1 MSESAGP
8 GADSIPVPG
17 TSPSAGLARPRRVLS
32 RTWRRLVRVQR
43 MRGQRGI
50 LFLAGGALIGVAG
63 VGMAIGASAAE
74 AQFDRLLALWYYASL
89 VVTPV
94 GFALLAWITR
104 RFVTNSEGS
113 GIPQAIAARKLWDQG
128 ARAKLVSLHI
138 GFGKIA
144 LTLAGLLCGA
154 SIGREGPTVQVG
166 ASIMFAIG
174 RLSPARQ
181 PGLILAG
188 AAAGIAAAFNTPLAG
203 VVFAIEEMSRA
214 FDERSNGLVIG
225 AIVAAGI
232 VSTALLGNYT
242 YFGVTA
248 SDLGGGIGWLGVPLC
263 GVVGGLLGGAFSRA
277 LVEVARGLPGRFG
290 VACKAHPVV
299 FAFGCGLLVAVC
311 GVLSGNTIF
320 GTGYR
325 HIKAVIDHGGP
336 LPLTFGPLK
345 LIATTVSSIAGIPGG
360 LFSPSLA
367 VGGGIGFD
375 IARLLPGAPVD
386 AIVILGMVGY
396 FSGVVQAPITAFAI
410 VAEMTADHSMIVP
423 LMATSMIGTIS
434 SRLICSEG
442 VYHILSRN
450 YYRRYAPRVDVI
462 ATAGGPGLVAP
473 GSDSPGSDRP
483 GSDGDDRTA
492 GGR

>member
-1 MSESAGP
+1 MSEAAGP

-17 TSPSAGLARPRRVLS
+17 LPPSAGLARPRRVVS

-74 AQFDRLLALWYYASL
+74 VQFDRLLALWSYASL

-113 GIPQAIAARKLWDQG
+113 GIPQAIAARKLWDQA
-128 ARAKLVSLHI
+128 ARGKLVSLRI
-138 GFGKIA
+138 GFGKIV

-263 GVVGGLLGGAFSRA
+263 GVVGGLLGGAFARA
-277 LVEVARGLPGRFG
+277 LVVVARGLPGKFG
-290 VACKAHPVV
+290 AACKAHPVV
-299 FAFGCGLLVAVC
+299 FAFGCGLLVAIC

-336 LPLTFGPLK
+336 LSLSFGPLK
-345 LIATTVSSIAGIPGG
+345 LIATILSSIAGIPGG

-386 AIVILGMVGY
+386 ALVILGMVGY

-410 VAEMTADHSMIVP
+410 VAEMTADHNMIVP
-423 LMATSMIGTIS
+423 LMATSMIGTVS
-434 SRLICSEG
+434 SRLVCPEG

-450 YYRRYAPRVDVI
+450 YYHRYAPTTV
-462 ATAGGPGLVAP
+462 ATVAGGGVGGPG
-473 GSDSPGSDRP
+473 DS
-483 GSDGDDRTA
+483 GDDSARDSKA
-492 GGR
+492 